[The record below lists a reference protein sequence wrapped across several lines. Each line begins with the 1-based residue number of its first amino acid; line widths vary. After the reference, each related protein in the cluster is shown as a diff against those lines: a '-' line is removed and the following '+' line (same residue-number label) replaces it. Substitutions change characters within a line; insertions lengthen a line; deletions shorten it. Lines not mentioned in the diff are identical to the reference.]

1 MVRDAAKAKE
11 LWNPGIEA
19 WFPSGPDDPGIV
31 LLKVHAEGAEYWDT
45 PGQVIVSVLSFV
57 KAKITG
63 KPHRIEDRKVNL

>member
-1 MVRDAAKAKE
+1 VVRDAAKAKE